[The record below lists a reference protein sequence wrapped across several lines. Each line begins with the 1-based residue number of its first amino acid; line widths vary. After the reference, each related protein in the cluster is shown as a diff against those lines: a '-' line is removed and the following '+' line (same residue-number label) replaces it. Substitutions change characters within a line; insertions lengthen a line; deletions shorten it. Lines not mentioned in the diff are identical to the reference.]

1 MRLLMTAL
9 YLSLHL
15 SIRQNLISHFMLI
28 WFLFLV
34 IAVLYGIWIGG
45 RYTPLAPAQRNVPA
59 QPRQWRLSVGD
70 RINVL
75 LFLLFAALYIFV
87 ILYKEDFAYYDDDMM
102 TDFPL
107 RGLPALVP
115 IWPETGRFF
124 PLAYRGFNVVRH
136 LTSSPAGYH
145 ASVVI
150 ELVAVLAVVFLSLK
164 NVRLQYRLLVLAAIM
179 LAPSFIIP
187 FSGFVYP
194 ERSVL
199 LWLSVLLLCLL
210 PSSQASAPRASAI
223 GALVATQFVLYY
235 KETAVVF
242 IVAYAGSSI
251 LLESSS
257 PWRQEN
263 SWQKIARAQAVQLGM
278 LGLAA
283 TYSMM
288 FLAILSSGPKLSYV
302 AALKQSLASTVFAY
316 FQCDWLLAIFL
327 VVTAVRVVRILSHG
341 ARLVPLWDSL
351 AIGAASYYLAI
362 ICLRIYSPYY
372 MAPADFIA
380 LLYVARLAV
389 IALQQNR
396 EIVSYAVAA
405 VFLCFVVHRAVYS
418 SFHMLERKDIITA
431 KRQLSDFMKHYL
443 ADGNQGT
450 IELYFPYASGYRLM
464 ELSSYF
470 RYKGLPLAGQQ
481 KKGVVPQPG
490 IVIVGREHFENNRC
504 VPYRDYVCLHS
515 DHAPPGALIVLM
527 PDDDVSLEDVEAV
540 GKDNIHLWSAKQCS
554 FCSGENPWLRALQ
567 GISATHAS
575 GPIPSHWL
583 LLDVF
588 KKPTDK
594 EAAGRQLAASRTAV
608 L

>member
-1 MRLLMTAL
+1 MRLPLTAL
-9 YLSLHL
+9 YLFHL

-34 IAVLYGIWIGG
+34 IAVLYGTWISR
-45 RYTPLAPAQRNVPA
+45 RYAPLAAV
-59 QPRQWRLSVGD
+59 QPNMGAKTQWWYLSVTDG
-70 RINVL
+70 INVA
-75 LFLLFAALYIFV
+75 LFLLFAALYITV

-124 PLAYRGFNVVRH
+124 PLAYRGFNVIKH

-145 ASVVI
+145 FSVTV
-150 ELVAVLAVVFLSLK
+150 ELVALLAVVFLALK
-164 NVRLQYRLLVLAAIM
+164 SFRLHYRLLVLAAIM

-199 LWLSVLLLCLL
+199 LWQSILLLCLL
-210 PSSQASAPRASAI
+210 PSSHDSAPRASTI

-242 IVAYAGSSI
+242 IVAYALSSI
-251 LLESSS
+251 LLEIYTGSRHRS
-257 PWRQEN
+257 
-263 SWQKIARAQAVQLGM
+263 SWQTIARAQAIQLGM

-283 TYSMM
+283 IYAVM
-288 FLAILSSGPKLSYV
+288 FLAIVSSSHKLSYV
-302 AALKQSLASTVFAY
+302 AALKQSLASTVVAY
-316 FQCDWLLAIFL
+316 FQIDWLLAIFL
-327 VVTAVRVVRILSHG
+327 VVTAVRAVRILSHG
-341 ARLVPLWDSL
+341 ARVDPLWDSL
-351 AIGAASYYLAI
+351 AIGAGAYYLAI
-362 ICLRIYSPYY
+362 IGLRIYSPYY

-389 IALQQNR
+389 PLLQEQR
-396 EIVSYAVAA
+396 TVLSYAVAA
-405 VFLCFVVHRAVYS
+405 IFLCFAVHRAVYS
-418 SFHMLERKDIITA
+418 SFHMMERKDIITS
-431 KRQLSDFMKHYL
+431 KRQLSDFMKDYL
-443 ADGNQGT
+443 VAGNQGT
-450 IELYFPYASGYRLM
+450 VELYFPYASGYSLM

-470 RYKGLPLAGQQ
+470 RYKGLPLVRQQ
-481 KKGVVPQPG
+481 EKGGTPQPG
-490 IVIVGREHFENNRC
+490 IVIVGREQFEDNHC

-527 PDDDVSLEDVEAV
+527 PDDDVSMADVEAV
-540 GKDNIHLWSAKQCS
+540 GKDTTRLWSTKQCS
-554 FCSGENPWLRALQ
+554 FCSGENPCLRALH
-567 GISATHAS
+567 GISAAHAW
-575 GPIPSHWL
+575 GPVPGHWL

-588 KKPTDK
+588 QKTTGK
-594 EAAGRQLAASRTAV
+594 EAAGRQLAANRS
-608 L
+608 

>member
-1 MRLLMTAL
+1 MPLLLTAL

-28 WFLFLV
+28 WFLLLV
-34 IAVLYGIWIGG
+34 LAVLYGTWISR
-45 RYTPLAPAQRNVPA
+45 RYAPLAPV
-59 QPRQWRLSVGD
+59 QPYMHAKARQWHLSVTDG
-70 RINVL
+70 INVV
-75 LFLLFAALYIFV
+75 LFHLFAALYIFV

-124 PLAYRGFNVVRH
+124 PLAYRGFNVIKH

-145 ASVVI
+145 SSVII
-150 ELVAVLAVVFLSLK
+150 ELVALLAVVFLSLK
-164 NVRLQYRLLVLAAIM
+164 SFRLHYRLLILVAIM
-179 LAPSFIIP
+179 LGPSFIIP

-242 IVAYAGSSI
+242 VVAYAVSSI
-251 LLESSS
+251 LLEIYT
-257 PWRQEN
+257 WRHGS

-283 TYSMM
+283 IYSMM
-288 FLAILSSGPKLSYV
+288 FLAIVSSGHKLSYV
-302 AALKQSLASTVFAY
+302 ASLKQSLASIVVAY
-316 FQCDWLLAIFL
+316 FQIDWLLAIFIM
-327 VVTAVRVVRILSHG
+327 VIAVRAVRILSHG
-341 ARLVPLWDSL
+341 VKVDPLWDSL
-351 AIGAASYYLAI
+351 AIGAGAYYLAI

-380 LLYVARLAV
+380 LVYVARLA
-389 IALQQNR
+389 ITALQ
-396 EIVSYAVAA
+396 EESKIVSYAVAA
-405 VFLCFVVHRAVYS
+405 IFLCFVVHRAVYS
-418 SFHMLERKDIITA
+418 SFHMMERKDIITA

-443 ADGNQGT
+443 AAGNQGT
-450 IELYFPYASGYRLM
+450 VDLYFPYASGYRLM

-470 RYKGLPLAGQQ
+470 KYEGLPLARQQ
-481 KKGVVPQPG
+481 EKGGASQPD
-490 IVIVGREHFENNRC
+490 IVIVGREHFEDNRC

-515 DHAPPGALIVLM
+515 DHAAPGALIVLM
-527 PDDDVSLEDVEAV
+527 PDDDISMDDVEAV
-540 GKDNIHLWSAKQCS
+540 GKDNTRLYSAKQCS
-554 FCSGENPWLRALQ
+554 FCSGENPWLRVLH
-567 GISATHAS
+567 GISAAHAW
-575 GPIPSHWL
+575 GPVPSHWL

-594 EAAGRQLAASRTAV
+594 EAAGRQLAASRTGV